1 MFDFDSYIRLLR
13 EDPKTIVLPEGTDP
27 RVIEAASR
35 LLAGNFLQ
43 PILIGEEDAVWEA
56 AQEAGY
62 NIRGAKI
69 LTPSTYEKMDEMVE
83 QFCKEGHDAGK
94 SERDFKRSKLF
105 WNHAH

>member
-43 PILIGEEDAVWEA
+43 PILT
-56 AQEAGY
+56 
-62 NIRGAKI
+62 AKRMPYGKRHRKQVI
-69 LTPSTYEKMDEMVE
+69 ISVE
-83 QFCKEGHDAGK
+83 QRF
-94 SERDFKRSKLF
+94 
-105 WNHAH
+105 

>member
-43 PILIGEEDAVWEA
+43 PILIGEEDAVWKRHRKRV
-56 AQEAGY
+56 
-62 NIRGAKI
+62 II
-69 LTPSTYEKMDEMVE
+69 SVE
-83 QFCKEGHDAGK
+83 QRF
-94 SERDFKRSKLF
+94 
-105 WNHAH
+105 

>member
-83 QFCKEGHDAGK
+83 QFCEIRAKKGMTQEK
-94 SERDFKRSKLF
+94 RERF
-105 WNHAH
+105 

>member
-43 PILIGEEDAVWEA
+43 PILIGEEDAVWGSGTGSRFIISVEP
-56 AQEAGY
+56 
-62 NIRGAKI
+62 KI
-69 LTPSTYEKMDEMVE
+69 LNTVY
-83 QFCKEGHDAGK
+83 
-94 SERDFKRSKLF
+94 L
-105 WNHAH
+105 